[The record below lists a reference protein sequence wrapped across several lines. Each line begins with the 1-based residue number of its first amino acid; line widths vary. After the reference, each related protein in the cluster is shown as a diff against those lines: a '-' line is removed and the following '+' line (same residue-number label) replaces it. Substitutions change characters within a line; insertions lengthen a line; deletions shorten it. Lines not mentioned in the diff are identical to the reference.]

1 MQRVFTSK
9 DFETRDTL
17 AGFDW
22 SAVAG
27 QAAAAGVSTGLQIL
41 AGLGNSGGGLPAK
54 GLAAIT
60 SFVNQAVQALQQIL
74 AGVAAGQF
82 TGDQALSDARRIA
95 GYLSNP
101 QYVYQAQRGN
111 DAAVLQQGKAQ
122 AAALLAQIEQAA
134 AVAPVPSGGAAG
146 ASAAAGMQGES
157 SNLLMIGGL
166 ALAAVIFLLRQ

>member
-1 MQRVFTSK
+1 MERVFTAS
-9 DFETRDTL
+9 DFDTRDTM

-41 AGLGNSGGGLPAK
+41 AGLGNSGSGLPAK

-60 SFVNQAVQALQQIL
+60 SFVNQAIQALQQIL
-74 AGVAAGQF
+74 AGLAAGQF
-82 TGDQALSDARRIA
+82 TGDQAISDARRIA
-95 GYLSNP
+95 GYLNDP

-122 AAALLAQIEQAA
+122 AAALLSQIEQAA
-134 AVAPVPSGGAAG
+134 ATAPVPSGGSIATSPAK
-146 ASAAAGMQGES
+146 QGES
-157 SNLLMIGGL
+157 TNLLLIGGL
-166 ALAAVIFLLRQ
+166 AVAAIIFLQRQ